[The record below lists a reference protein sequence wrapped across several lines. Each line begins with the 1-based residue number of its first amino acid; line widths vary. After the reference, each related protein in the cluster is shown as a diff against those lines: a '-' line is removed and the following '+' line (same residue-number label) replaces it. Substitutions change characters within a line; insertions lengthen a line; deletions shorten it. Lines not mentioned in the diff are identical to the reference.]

1 MQLIWVNGPASK
13 VVTFSITAKKVTLVV
28 AAMASFLVVLGF
40 ISHFVGLRVAIEY
53 VPELAHRMGGVTSQ
67 AEQMKMEAHHQARL
81 DALND
86 QLVTVTNKLKE
97 IENIKNDALGRLGME
112 KLLPT
117 NSAPKNNPIWGRGGP
132 LNLLGSWSATGDR
145 LDHRIGQAL
154 NRVQIYDQAMTEMI
168 SVWQQDLVRLDQF
181 PTTLPLN
188 GEFVLSSGY
197 GFRPDPITH
206 QTSLHEG
213 IDFVAAVGTPIL
225 TTAPGVVSR
234 AENMGAYGNMV
245 DVLHANGFTTRY
257 AHLKSI
263 EVKPGDIL
271 MRQQKL
277 GTLGNT
283 GRSTGPHLH
292 YEVIYN
298 GVAMHPSKALAIWAK
313 L

>member
-1 MQLIWVNGPASK
+1 MQLIWVSGPASK
-13 VVTFSITAKKVTLVV
+13 VVTLSITAQKMAMVV
-28 AAMASFLVVLGF
+28 AAMASFLVLLGF
-40 ISHFVGLRVAIEY
+40 VSHFVGLRVAIEY

-81 DALND
+81 DALNEKLGTLAD
-86 QLVTVTNKLKE
+86 KLKE
-97 IENIKNDALGRLGME
+97 IESIKNDALGRLGVE

-117 NSAPKNNPIWGRGGP
+117 GTPKNNPIWGRGGP
-132 LNLLGSWSATGDR
+132 LNLLGSWGSSGEQ

-154 NRVQIYDQAMTEMI
+154 KRVQTYDQSMTEMLDL
-168 SVWQQDLVRLDQF
+168 WQQDLVRLDQL
-181 PTTLPLN
+181 PTTLPLT
-188 GEFVLSSGY
+188 GEFVLSSGF

-213 IDFVAAVGTPIL
+213 IDFIAGVGTPIL
-225 TTAPGVVSR
+225 VTAPGVVSR
-234 AENMGAYGNMV
+234 AEYMGAYGNMV

-257 AHLKSI
+257 AQMQTI
-263 EVKPGDIL
+263 EVKPGDVL
-271 MRQQKL
+271 VRQQKV

-298 GVAMHPSKALAIWAK
+298 GVAMHPTKALAAWAK
-313 L
+313 R

>member
-1 MQLIWVNGPASK
+1 MQLIWVSGSASK
-13 VVTFSITAKKVTLVV
+13 VVTLSITAQKM
-28 AAMASFLVVLGF
+28 AMAAAAVASVLVLMGF
-40 ISHFVGLRVAIEY
+40 VSHFVGLRMAIAY

-81 DALND
+81 DALNA
-86 QLVTVTNKLKE
+86 QLGTLAEKLKE
-97 IENIKNDALGRLGME
+97 IESIKNDALGRLGVE

-117 NSAPKNNPIWGRGGP
+117 GNPKNNPNWGRGGP
-132 LNLLGSWSATGDR
+132 LNLLGSWGSSGER

-154 NRVQIYDQAMTEMI
+154 KRVQVYDQVMAEKLDL
-168 SVWQQDLVRLDQF
+168 WQQDLERLDQL
-181 PTTLPLN
+181 PTTLPLT
-188 GEFVLSSGY
+188 GEFVLSSGF

-213 IDFVAAVGTPIL
+213 IDFVAVVGTPIL
-225 TTAPGVVSR
+225 VTAPGVVSR
-234 AENMGAYGNMV
+234 AEYMGAYGNMV

-257 AHLKSI
+257 AHMQSI
-263 EVKPGDIL
+263 EVKPGDVL
-271 MRQQKL
+271 VRQQKV

-298 GVAMHPSKALAIWAK
+298 GVAMHPAKALAAWAK